1 MRLMHLSDLHL
12 GIKVYEFDLFEDQKY
27 MLDNIIKIAIAKDV
41 DGIMISGDVYD
52 RPIPPAESVALFD
65 SFLTRL
71 SDEGIKA
78 YITSGNHDSQER
90 LSFGSKLMN
99 KSGIFFGGTFD
110 GTVPRMD
117 LEDEYGQV
125 HLYMLPFLK
134 PSIVRA
140 HMADDTG
147 SSDNMRSIENK
158 TNSITDDNKSTDN
171 NIGDINANDICP
183 DENSESD
190 IDSKDAISVRIS
202 KDDITSYQ
210 KAIDYVLSGL
220 QIDESARNII
230 MAHQFVTGA
239 TRSDSEEISVGG
251 VDEIS
256 ADSFDLFDYVALGH
270 IHTPQIIGGNEHI
283 RYCGT
288 MLKYSFSECK
298 KNKSV
303 PIITLKEKGNIDIEL
318 ADLIPQ
324 RDMREIKG
332 TYLDLTAKKNYA
344 DTNTDDYIHVTLT
357 DEDDVPDALGRLRSI
372 YPNIMKLDYDNLR
385 TRAVYNSEIPDEV
398 EKKSPLDLFQEFY
411 NLQNGRDLTLEEST
425 YVQSQIEKLW
435 EGGV

>member
-27 MLDNIIKIAIAKDV
+27 MLDNIIKIAKAKDV

-71 SDEGIKA
+71 SEEGIKA

-117 LEDEYGQV
+117 LEDEYGQI

-140 HMADDTG
+140 HMAD
-147 SSDNMRSIENK
+147 SSDNTRSLENK
-158 TNSITDDNKSTDN
+158 TNIITDDNKNTDKN
-171 NIGDINANDICP
+171 TGDTNANDICS
-183 DENSESD
+183 DENDDLD
-190 IDSKDAISVRIS
+190 IDSMDVINARIS
-202 KDDITSYQ
+202 KDDISSYQ
-210 KAIDYVLSGL
+210 KAIDYVLSKL

-239 TRSDSEEISVGG
+239 ARSDSEEINVGG
-251 VDEIS
+251 LDEIS
-256 ADSFDLFDYVALGH
+256 ADSFDKFDYVALGH

-303 PIITLKEKGNIDIEL
+303 PIITIKEKGSIDIEL
-318 ADLIPQ
+318 EDLVPMK
-324 RDMREIKG
+324 DMREIKG

-344 DTNTDDYIHVTLT
+344 DTNTEDYIHVTLT

-398 EKKSPLDLFQEFY
+398 GKKSPLDLFEEFY
-411 NLQNGRDLTLEEST
+411 DLQNGRKLTLEEST

-435 EGGV
+435 EGGE

>member
-147 SSDNMRSIENK
+147 SSDNMRSVENK
-158 TNSITDDNKSTDN
+158 TNSITEDNKSTDN
-171 NIGDINANDICP
+171 NTGDINANDIYP
-183 DENSESD
+183 DENSDLD
-190 IDSKDAISVRIS
+190 IDSKDAISARIS

-303 PIITLKEKGNIDIEL
+303 PIITLKEKGNIEIEL

>member
-90 LSFGSKLMN
+90 LSFGSKLMD

-147 SSDNMRSIENK
+147 SSDNMRSVENK
-158 TNSITDDNKSTDN
+158 TNSITEDNKSTDN
-171 NIGDINANDICP
+171 NTGDINANDICP
-183 DENSESD
+183 DENSDLD
-190 IDSKDAISVRIS
+190 IDSKDAISARIS

-318 ADLIPQ
+318 AELIPQ